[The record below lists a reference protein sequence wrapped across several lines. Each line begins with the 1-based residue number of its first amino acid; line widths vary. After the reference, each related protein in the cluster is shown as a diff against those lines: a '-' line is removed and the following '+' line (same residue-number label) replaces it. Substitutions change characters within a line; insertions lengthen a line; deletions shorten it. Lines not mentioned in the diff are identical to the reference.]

1 MVCVRRRV
9 WLLCALAAA
18 ASLLLLRPFQTAE
31 EPAASSL
38 PDVEALRSPCS
49 PKMTRRAPEAFRACF
64 ATSHGPFEAHC
75 VRRRAPVW
83 VDRVYNLVANGFY
96 DDQRDCMLSV
106 PRSTLTLTQLWAI
119 AALGLRPLSARACS
133 DASHSPWRHHRH
145 SGAVASPVQSRPP
158 PKPSISRRAPPRH
171 LRPRYFPRVLNGSG
185 LSVVQFGTSG
195 NPTVSNTSP

>member
-1 MVCVRRRV
+1 MVYVRRRV

-31 EPAASSL
+31 EPAANLL

-49 PKMTRRAPEAFRACF
+49 SKMTRRAPETFRACF

-96 DDQRDCMLSV
+96 DDQRSHMLSV
-106 PRSTLTLTQLWAI
+106 
-119 AALGLRPLSARACS
+119 
-133 DASHSPWRHHRH
+133 
-145 SGAVASPVQSRPP
+145 SR
-158 PKPSISRRAPPRH
+158 
-171 LRPRYFPRVLNGSG
+171 
-185 LSVVQFGTSG
+185 
-195 NPTVSNTSP
+195 